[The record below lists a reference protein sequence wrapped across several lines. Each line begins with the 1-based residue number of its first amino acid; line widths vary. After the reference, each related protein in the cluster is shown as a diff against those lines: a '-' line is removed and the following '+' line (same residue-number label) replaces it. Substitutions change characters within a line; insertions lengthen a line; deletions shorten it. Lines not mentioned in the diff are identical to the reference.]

1 MYKKFYVTG
10 LQHTTAT
17 RYFRY
22 YPCIMRSL
30 IFPSKMWAKDAHY
43 TQQNTVLSL
52 SSHSAPALSHL
63 SPHLFS
69 FWVQHRCSAVVYLCG
84 YSVRLLSLPLW
95 APVSFAAVSPAP
107 GVGPGTSKVLSNIKG
122 MNGWTNQLISHSNF
136 QSLVTDRTK
145 GNLRQLKPS
154 AFSTDCTTT
163 VSQLWQT
170 ETEI

>member
-1 MYKKFYVTG
+1 MAQTFRIKAFVLIFKFNYLFIYLFIYLYLDTCFLYYKGLVAFIFEHIMYKKFYVTG
-10 LQHTTAT
+10 LQNTTAT

-22 YPCIMRSL
+22 YPCIMRIL

-84 YSVRLLSLPLW
+84 YSVCLLSLPLW

-122 MNGWTNQLISHSNF
+122 MNG
-136 QSLVTDRTK
+136 
-145 GNLRQLKPS
+145 
-154 AFSTDCTTT
+154 
-163 VSQLWQT
+163 
-170 ETEI
+170 